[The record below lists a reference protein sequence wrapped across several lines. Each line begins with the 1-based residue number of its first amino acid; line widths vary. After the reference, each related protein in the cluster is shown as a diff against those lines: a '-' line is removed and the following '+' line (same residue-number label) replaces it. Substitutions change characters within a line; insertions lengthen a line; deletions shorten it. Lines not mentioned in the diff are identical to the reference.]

1 MLKKQA
7 LIKAILSSSVFLSVS
22 FSALSETVIIVNPN
36 NDSAIDAKVAQ
47 RIFLGKEG
55 KFSNG
60 KEAIPVNQI
69 ADSPSRTDFD
79 TTVLGRSS
87 AQVSAYWS
95 KLVFTGKG
103 IPPKEVQNDAEVI
116 ALVADNQDAIGYV
129 DSAAVTGNVKA
140 IPLN

>member
-103 IPPKEVQNDAEVI
+103 IPPKEVQNDAEAI
-116 ALVADNQDAIGYV
+116 ALVADNQDAISYV
-129 DSAAVTGNVKA
+129 DSSAVTANVKA

>member
-36 NDSAIDAKVAQ
+36 NDSVIDAKVAQ